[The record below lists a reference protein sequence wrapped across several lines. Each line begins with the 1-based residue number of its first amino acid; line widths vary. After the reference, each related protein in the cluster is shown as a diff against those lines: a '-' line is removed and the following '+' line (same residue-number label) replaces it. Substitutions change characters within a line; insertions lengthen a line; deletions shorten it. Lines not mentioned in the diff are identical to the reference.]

1 MEGLRDKMLAKGA
14 SAVQISSKTMEMVEE
29 ILAEDAGVI
38 TPTVANYMKNLEKK
52 ADKITQNMTET
63 NFKIQRMQM
72 NISNMEKD
80 VTAVNDSVKDFVKG
94 NKNKVVE
101 DKRLK
106 DAILAYHQ
114 ILAITID
121 SFGADKMTEGV
132 MVKAIEAGSYAF
144 WRSVMGGKYPN
155 DDSNDMFTIPTRRR

>member
-1 MEGLRDKMLAKGA
+1 MLAKGA
-14 SAVQISSKTMEMVEE
+14 SSIQLSSKTMEMVEE

-38 TPTVANYMKNLEKK
+38 TPTVENYMKNLEQK
-52 ADKITQNMTET
+52 ADKITQRMTET
-63 NFKIQRMQM
+63 NSKILRIQA

-80 VTAVNDSVKDFVKG
+80 VSAVNDSVKDFVKG
-94 NKNKVVE
+94 NKDKVVE
-101 DKRLK
+101 DKKLK

-144 WRSVMGGKYPN
+144 WRSVMGGKYPDEDN
-155 DDSNDMFTIPTRRR
+155 NNAWKSLGRR